1 MIENI
6 EVAGRTA
13 WFARPNGSPRGAIVV
28 CHGGGGLAPHERA
41 VIERLAA
48 LGYAALAPDLYGAP
62 PSIELIKGLVAEPTE
77 LRARVNAAVEWMRVH
92 AGSDAREGTGRSR
105 VAVIGHCFG
114 GTAALEHARSGADIA
129 CAVALHGG
137 LGSPAPAEPGAI
149 RARVLACCGA
159 ADPFCPREQRAAFE
173 DEMTRAGASW
183 QLHVYG
189 GALHGFTVRGIERPG
204 CAYDELADRRSWAA
218 MIALLDETIGT

>member
-1 MIENI
+1 MIETI

-13 WFARPNGSPRGAIVV
+13 WFAGPNGSPRGAVVV
-28 CHGGGGLAPHERA
+28 CHGGGGLAPHERE

-62 PSIELIKGLVAEPTE
+62 PSIEMIKALVAEPTE
-77 LRARVNAAVEWMRVH
+77 LRRRVLAAV
-92 AGSDAREGTGRSR
+92 DAVRARGK

-114 GTAALEHARSGADIA
+114 GTAALEAARSGAELA
-129 CAVALHGG
+129 CAVAFHGN
-137 LGSPAPAEPGAI
+137 LGSPAPAERIAT
-149 RARVLACCGA
+149 RVLACCGA

-173 DEMTRAGASW
+173 DEMTRAGARW
-183 QLHVYG
+183 QLDVYG
-189 GALHGFTVRGIERPG
+189 GAMHGFTVRGIDRAG

-218 MIALLDETIGT
+218 MTALLDETIGT

>member
-28 CHGGGGLAPHERA
+28 CHGGGGLASHERA

-62 PSIELIKGLVAEPTE
+62 PSIEMIKALVAEPTE
-77 LRARVNAAVEWMRVH
+77 LRSRVGAAVEWVRAH
-92 AGSDAREGTGRSR
+92 AGSRSDLRGGTASSR

-114 GTAALEHARSGADIA
+114 GTAALECARSGADLA
-129 CAVALHGG
+129 CVVAFHGG
-137 LGSPAPAEPGAI
+137 LGSPAPAAQITTP
-149 RARVLACCGA
+149 VLACCGA
-159 ADPFCPREQRAAFE
+159 ADPFCPPEQRRAFE
-173 DEMTRAGASW
+173 DEMTRAGAPW

-189 GALHGFTVRGIERPG
+189 GAKHGFTVPGIDRPG

-218 MIALLDETIGT
+218 MTALLDETIGT